1 MVKDTIL
8 SHGSI
13 FNVLITKGLLESVKL
28 SKKRYSHDFKNKRK
42 LKKAKTEKLQI
53 LAKKDKEKEMR
64 EKAQQG
70 LQESHSK
77 VRQMTK
83 QLLVIQSRMLM
94 TNQRIA
100 SENKHSK
107 KTATIPIQNG
117 HWHEKKTGVK

>member
-53 LAKKDKEKEMR
+53 LAKK
-64 EKAQQG
+64 G
-70 LQESHSK
+70 
-77 VRQMTK
+77 
-83 QLLVIQSRMLM
+83 
-94 TNQRIA
+94 QRKRNERKSTTRA
-100 SENKHSK
+100 SGISF
-107 KTATIPIQNG
+107 
-117 HWHEKKTGVK
+117 